1 MTFCRAAGA
10 ALLAALALTTTG
22 CQLIDAANSAAE
34 ATDLYTVSPKST
46 FDAGLP
52 AVYWQ
57 LAVEVPASAAN
68 LNTGRIAIA
77 PTHTSSDYFAKA
89 AWTDRAP
96 LMVQTRIVD
105 SFDNSKK
112 IVAVNRDAIGIRAN
126 YVLQPDLRNFEALYY
141 YGTPPIVRV
150 RIVAKLVRMPDR
162 QIIGVG
168 SFERC
173 VRARADTI
181 PKVVEAFDQAL
192 GSVIKRLVAWTLRTP
207 PPRPTSDDAP
217 YNIERY
223 RNPSNAVVD
232 SDNCPRGNDASMVP
246 VTDE

>member
-10 ALLAALALTTTG
+10 ALLAALSLTTTG
-22 CQLIDAANSAAE
+22 CQLIEAANSAAE

-77 PTHTSSDYFAKA
+77 PTHTSSDYYAKS

-141 YGTPPIVRV
+141 YGAPPIVRV

-173 VRARADTI
+173 VRARADKI

-192 GSVIKRLVAWTLRTP
+192 GSVMKQLVGWTLKTP
-207 PPRPTSDDAP
+207 PVRPPSESALYD
-217 YNIERY
+217 IERY
-223 RNPSNAVVD
+223 RNPANAATD
-232 SDNCPRGNDASMVP
+232 SLGCPRGDDASGVP
-246 VTDE
+246 LADE